1 MTVRRL
7 CTVVMLTLLT
17 VPLSAQSPAGKW
29 KTGIDSPKGRLPLIF
44 EFVVN
49 GDKMTGSVFND
60 FMPKFPIENGAVKGS
75 ELTFTLRLQDVT
87 LGYTGRLKGNELTLT
102 SKVLEEKPSAGA
114 SGESL
119 GGVLRNAG
127 VLTATRDK

>member
-7 CTVVMLTLLT
+7 CVVVMLTLLAA
-17 VPLSAQSPAGKW
+17 PAAAQSPAGKW
-29 KTGIDSPKGRLPLIF
+29 KTGVDSPKGRLPLIF
-44 EFVVN
+44 EFVVK
-49 GDKMTGSVFND
+49 GDKMTGSVSND

-75 ELTFTLRLQDVT
+75 ELSFTLKLQAVT

-102 SKVLEEKPSAGA
+102 SKVLEEKPSAAA

-119 GGVLRNAG
+119 GDVLRHAG